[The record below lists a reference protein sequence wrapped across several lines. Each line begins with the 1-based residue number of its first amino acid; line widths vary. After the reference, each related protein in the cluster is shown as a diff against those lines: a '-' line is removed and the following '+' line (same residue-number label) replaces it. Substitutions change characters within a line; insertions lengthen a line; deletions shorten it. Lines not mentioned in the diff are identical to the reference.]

1 MTTALPGTRPPS
13 TAARTV
19 LIVDDETRL
28 REMLTTAVGEMG
40 FAVTP
45 ARSAETAMKLIEAQ
59 SYDIVILDLNLPG
72 MSGMEFFEI
81 LRQKMPE
88 GQVIILTGFGTL
100 ESARRAIRLDVS
112 DFLTKPCALG
122 ELEVALE
129 RARQKRLAVW
139 TPEKVELPPQVLS
152 QPGMTIEE
160 LERRHILATLE
171 RNNGNRSATA
181 NELGISLRTLYYR
194 LGAYQRQ
201 GLMGQG

>member
-45 ARSAETAMKLIEAQ
+45 ARSAESAMKLIEAQ

-72 MSGMEFFEI
+72 MSGMEFFEV

>member
-1 MTTALPGTRPPS
+1 MSAALPGTRPPS
-13 TAARTV
+13 TAGRTV